1 VIFIEKYKTMKE
13 RKNKRVTIRLT
24 EGQLDRLV
32 DYIISEGNSKLTMS
46 DVLREAVAGKLK
58 KSNQND

>member
-1 VIFIEKYKTMKE
+1 MKE

-58 KSNQND
+58 KTNQNDYITKKYGL

>member
-1 VIFIEKYKTMKE
+1 MRE

-32 DYIISEGNSKLTMS
+32 DYIILEGNSKLTMS
-46 DVLREAVAGKLK
+46 DVLREAVADKLK

>member
-1 VIFIEKYKTMKE
+1 MKE

-46 DVLREAVAGKLK
+46 DVLREAVADKLK
-58 KSNQND
+58 KSNQNDKITKKYGL

>member
-1 VIFIEKYKTMKE
+1 MKE

-58 KSNQND
+58 KSNQNEKITKKYGL